1 MAAYRSLRNLDWVLV
16 LVALCIAA
24 LGILQIYSATIDT
37 AWRSAWWKQAVFLAA
52 GLLVMW
58 ITTRID
64 YHTLLGQAPALYV
77 VSLALLVLTPLIGA
91 LVWGSRRWIP
101 VGFGFKFQPSE
112 FVKLVLILL
121 IARYLAELKSDRLT
135 GRDLVKLGLLAGIPC
150 GLVAAQPDLGTA
162 LTYVSIVCA
171 GVFFGGIRWQHA
183 LLLGAA
189 AVVLM
194 PAGWFVLKDY
204 QKARL
209 ETFLDPMKDPA
220 GKGYQVIQSKIAVG
234 AGGIWGRGVA
244 RGSQTQLRFLP
255 VAHTDFLIS
264 AFAEEHGFVG
274 ILAVFGL
281 YFLLLMQIV
290 QNAQAA
296 PDRAGMFI
304 CMGVC
309 SVLLFHLLVN
319 AGMAVGRMPVTG
331 IPLPLMSYGGSSMLS
346 VFMMLGLVNNVRL
359 RRFTA

>member
-1 MAAYRSLRNLDWVLV
+1 MAAYRSVRNLDWTLIA
-16 LVALCIAA
+16 VAVAIAS

-37 AWRSAWWKQAVFLAA
+37 AWRSAWWKQAVFLGA
-52 GLLVMW
+52 GLVLMW
-58 ITTRID
+58 LIARID
-64 YHTLLGQAPALYV
+64 YHNLLGQVPALYAL
-77 VSLALLVLTPLIGA
+77 SLGLLVLTPLVGS
-91 LVWGSRRWIP
+91 LVWGSKRWIP
-101 VGFGFKFQPSE
+101 LGFGFKFQPSE
-112 FVKLVLILL
+112 FVKLVIVLL
-121 IARYLAELKSDRLT
+121 VARYLAELRSDRLE
-135 GRDLVKLGLLAGIPC
+135 GRDLWKLGLLVGIPC
-150 GLVAAQPDLGTA
+150 GLVAAQPDLGTS
-162 LTYVSIVCA
+162 LTYVPVLLA
-171 GVFFGGIRWQHA
+171 GLFFGGIRWQHA
-183 LLLGAA
+183 LLIAVAA
-189 AVVLM
+189 AVLM
-194 PAGWFVLKDY
+194 PAGWFLLKDY

-209 ETFLDPMKDPA
+209 ETFLDPMKDPM

-234 AGGIWGRGVA
+234 AGGIWGRGVT

-274 ILAVFGL
+274 ILVVFGL
-281 YFLLLMQIV
+281 YFLLLMQIA

-309 SVLLFHLLVN
+309 SLLLFHLLVN

-359 RRFTA
+359 RRFAA

>member
-1 MAAYRSLRNLDWVLV
+1 MAVYRSVRNLDWALI
-16 LVALCIAA
+16 LIAVAIAG

-37 AWRSAWWKQAVFLAA
+37 AWRGAWWKQGLYVCA
-52 GLLVMW
+52 GFVLMWVM
-58 ITTRID
+58 TRID
-64 YHTLLGQAPALYV
+64 YHTLLGQAPVLYAA
-77 VSLALLVLTPLIGA
+77 SLALLVLTPLAGS

-101 VGFGFKFQPSE
+101 LGFGFKFQPSE
-112 FVKLVLILL
+112 FVKLVIVLL
-121 IARYLAELKSDRLT
+121 VARYLAELRADRLE
-135 GRDLVKLGLLAGIPC
+135 GRDLLKLGLLVGIPC
-150 GLVAAQPDLGTA
+150 GLVAAQPDLGTS
-162 LTYVSIVCA
+162 LTYLPVLLA
-171 GVFFGGIRWQHA
+171 GLFFGGIRWQHA
-183 LLLGAA
+183 LLIVAA
-189 AVVLM
+189 AALLM
-194 PAGWFVLKDY
+194 PAGWFLLKDY

-209 ETFLDPMKDPA
+209 ETFLDPMKDPT

-234 AGGIWGRGVA
+234 AGGIWGRGVT

-255 VAHTDFLIS
+255 VAHTDFIIS

-274 ILAVFGL
+274 ILVVFGL

-304 CMGVC
+304 CMGIC
-309 SVLLFHLLVN
+309 SLLLFHLLVN

-359 RRFTA
+359 RRFAA

>member
-1 MAAYRSLRNLDWVLV
+1 MAAYRSVRNLDWTLIA
-16 LVALCIAA
+16 VAVAIAS

-37 AWRSAWWKQAVFLAA
+37 AWRSAWWKQAVFLGA
-52 GLLVMW
+52 GLVLMW
-58 ITTRID
+58 LIARID
-64 YHTLLGQAPALYV
+64 YHNLLGQVPALYAL
-77 VSLALLVLTPLIGA
+77 SLGLLVLTPLVGS
-91 LVWGSRRWIP
+91 LVWGSKRWIP
-101 VGFGFKFQPSE
+101 LGFGFKFQPSE
-112 FVKLVLILL
+112 FVKLVIVLL
-121 IARYLAELKSDRLT
+121 VARYLAELRSDRLA
-135 GRDLVKLGLLAGIPC
+135 GRDLWKLGLLVGIPC
-150 GLVAAQPDLGTA
+150 GLVAAQPDLGTS
-162 LTYVSIVCA
+162 LTYVPVLLA
-171 GVFFGGIRWQHA
+171 GLFFGGIRWQHA
-183 LLLGAA
+183 LLIAVAA
-189 AVVLM
+189 AVLM
-194 PAGWFVLKDY
+194 PAGWFLLKDY

-209 ETFLDPMKDPA
+209 ETFLDPMKDPM

-234 AGGIWGRGVA
+234 AGGIWGRGVT

-274 ILAVFGL
+274 ILVVFGL
-281 YFLLLMQIV
+281 YFLLLMQIA

-359 RRFTA
+359 RRFAA

>member
-1 MAAYRSLRNLDWVLV
+1 MAVYRSVRNLDWTLI
-16 LVALCIAA
+16 LTAVAIAG

-37 AWRSAWWKQAVFLAA
+37 AWRSAWWKQALFLCA
-52 GLLVMW
+52 GLVLMW
-58 ITTRID
+58 IMARID
-64 YHTLLGQAPALYV
+64 YHNLLGQVPALYAL
-77 VSLALLVLTPLIGA
+77 SLGLLVLTPLVGS
-91 LVWGSRRWIP
+91 LVWGSKRWIP
-101 VGFGFKFQPSE
+101 LGFGFKFQPSE
-112 FVKLVLILL
+112 FVKLVIVLL
-121 IARYLAELKSDRLT
+121 VARYLAELRSDRLE
-135 GRDLVKLGLLAGIPC
+135 GRDLWKLGLLVGVPC
-150 GLVAAQPDLGTA
+150 GLVAAQPDLGTS
-162 LTYVSIVCA
+162 LTYVPVLLA
-171 GVFFGGIRWQHA
+171 GLFFGGIRWQHA
-183 LLLGAA
+183 LLIAA
-189 AVVLM
+189 AAAVLM

-209 ETFLDPMKDPA
+209 ETFLDPMKDPT

-234 AGGIWGRGVA
+234 AGGIWGRGVT

-274 ILAVFGL
+274 ILVVFGL
-281 YFLLLMQIV
+281 YFLLLMQIA

-309 SVLLFHLLVN
+309 SLLLFHLLVN

-359 RRFTA
+359 RRFAA